1 MIDWLISLVP
11 WWAWLLAAAVAIGA
25 AWRLLGWQGALV
37 AGGALLAVLGYGK
50 GRAEGVADER
60 GRTRDRNLDAMKDRK
75 EIDDEVA
82 DLGSNDLDERYRR
95 WLSDDDL
102 R

>member
-1 MIDWLISLVP
+1 MMDWIINLVP
-11 WWAWLLAAAVAIGA
+11 WWTWLLLAAALTGA
-25 AWRLLGWQGALV
+25 AWRLLGWQGAVVAAGALV
-37 AGGALLAVLGYGK
+37 AALGYGK
-50 GRAEGVADER
+50 GRAEGAADER
-60 GRTRDRNLDAMKDRK
+60 GRARDRNLEAVKDRK

-95 WLSDDDL
+95 WMHDDD